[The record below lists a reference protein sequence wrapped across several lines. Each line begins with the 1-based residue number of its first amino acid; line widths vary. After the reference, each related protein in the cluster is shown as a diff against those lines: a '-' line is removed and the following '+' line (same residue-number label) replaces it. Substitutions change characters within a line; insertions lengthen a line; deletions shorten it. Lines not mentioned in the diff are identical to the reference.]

1 MKKHIPSI
9 AWRLFLCI
17 MAEQH
22 NNTHIKRILKKRR
35 AWKNCWINKNKISNN
50 FNSRQ
55 NSPHVSTLH
64 STIYT
69 QQSAQRCMMMPTTLC
84 CCSASLSFHRSLML
98 CVVSI
103 FQVDGGFL
111 SVLPLSCGGLW
122 SKCSHVKGFF
132 FDFSPPTTH
141 SASSTRAT
149 RTNARKHHKSLHYAL
164 LFCVLFCAHC
174 SPKKKTKR
182 ESILFIHF

>member
-9 AWRLFLCI
+9 ARRLFLCI

-64 STIYT
+64 STIIYT
-69 QQSAQRCMMMPTTLC
+69 TERTTMHDDAHNILLLLC
-84 CCSASLSFHRSLML
+84 FTLFSSFVDAVCCFHFSSWWWFSFL
-98 CVVSI
+98 C
-103 FQVDGGFL
+103 FTP
-111 SVLPLSCGGLW
+111 LPLLRRFWKQVLASCMW
-122 SKCSHVKGFF
+122 KA
-132 FDFSPPTTH
+132 FSSPFPPPTQRRRQEPLEQTQK
-141 SASSTRAT
+141 
-149 RTNARKHHKSLHYAL
+149 KHHKSLHYAL
-164 LFCVLFCAHC
+164 LFCVFCCAHC
-174 SPKKKTKR
+174 S
-182 ESILFIHF
+182 SILFIHF